1 MDSDGFVLLY
11 APEMKAAIYTGNG
24 RMEVL
29 EKPVPKPS
37 SGEVLLAVGR
47 VGICGSD
54 LLIFQGGMSHRA
66 GPGRI
71 LGHEMVAVVAETT
84 VGGIVQAGDRVVVEP
99 TVSCGHCRACRRG
112 LTHVCQHLRFLGIDA
127 DGALQQFWAV
137 PANRLHK
144 VPDAI
149 LDDCAAMVEPLAVAV
164 HDVHLGAVRA
174 GETVAIIGG
183 GPIGLLIALL
193 AKRAGGKVVVLEIN
207 LHRLAFA
214 RQLGLDAWN
223 PQERSSVKFLR
234 EFTDGV
240 GADVVFEASGS
251 VMGARLMTSLAAIRG
266 RLIIVGIQGKKVP
279 VDLFQVFYRELSVQG
294 TRAYSSED
302 FKEAIR
308 LISDEEINLSEFI
321 SHRYPLRDIQAAM
334 ELARSG
340 TPVMKILIDLGS
352 AG

>member
-1 MDSDGFVLLY
+1 M
-11 APEMKAAIYTGNG
+11 
-24 RMEVL
+24 
-29 EKPVPKPS
+29 
-37 SGEVLLAVGR
+37 
-47 VGICGSD
+47 
-54 LLIFQGGMSHRA
+54 
-66 GPGRI
+66 
-71 LGHEMVAVVAETT
+71 
-84 VGGIVQAGDRVVVEP
+84 
-99 TVSCGHCRACRRG
+99 
-112 LTHVCQHLRFLGIDA
+112 
-127 DGALQQFWAV
+127 
-137 PANRLHK
+137 
-144 VPDAI
+144 
-149 LDDCAAMVEPLAVAV
+149 
-164 HDVHLGAVRA
+164 
-174 GETVAIIGG
+174 
-183 GPIGLLIALL
+183 
-193 AKRAGGKVVVLEIN
+193 VVLEIN